1 MSVLSD
7 ALKLAAAGAK
17 LLARAIGFK
26 PGPAFKALRGPFHV
40 YPLVTY
46 SIVQAGLAH
55 HCVHCG
61 RYDQEET
68 PYTDPPCPRTKL

>member
-40 YPLVTY
+40 YPNAG
-46 SIVQAGLAH
+46 SVQWEHAPHTCL
-55 HCVHCG
+55 HCP
-61 RYDQEET
+61 RYDQAET